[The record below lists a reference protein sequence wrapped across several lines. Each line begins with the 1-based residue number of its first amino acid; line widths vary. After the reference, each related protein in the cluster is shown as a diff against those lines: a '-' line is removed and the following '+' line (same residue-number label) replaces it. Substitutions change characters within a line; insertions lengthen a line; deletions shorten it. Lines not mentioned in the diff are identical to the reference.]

1 MSLGRAFLIN
11 ELRRLETRF
20 HPDGPDD
27 EIAVEYIR
35 AAIQALSPKV
45 ATPKRLKIRF
55 SRHCVRKLPEIQR
68 VEPAPCDIKTWQA
81 MI

>member
-11 ELRRLETRF
+11 ELQRLEMRF

-35 AAIQALSPKV
+35 AAIQALRPKT
-45 ATPKRLKIRF
+45 ASHDQTIEHQPQPQL
-55 SRHCVRKLPEIQR
+55 RKK
-68 VEPAPCDIKTWQA
+68 AS
-81 MI
+81 

>member
-11 ELRRLETRF
+11 ELRRLEMRF

-35 AAIQALSPKV
+35 AAIQALSPNT
-45 ATPKRLKIRF
+45 ATLNQAIEDQAPSRL
-55 SRHCVRKLPEIQR
+55 RKK
-68 VEPAPCDIKTWQA
+68 AS
-81 MI
+81 

>member
-35 AAIQALSPKV
+35 AAIQALSPT
-45 ATPKRLKIRF
+45 AAAPKRTIESPVQPPL
-55 SRHCVRKLPEIQR
+55 RKK
-68 VEPAPCDIKTWQA
+68 AS
-81 MI
+81 

>member
-11 ELRRLETRF
+11 ELRRLEMRF

-35 AAIQALSPKV
+35 AAIQSLSPK
-45 ATPKRLKIRF
+45 AANSKRTIEDPVQPQL
-55 SRHCVRKLPEIQR
+55 RKK
-68 VEPAPCDIKTWQA
+68 AS
-81 MI
+81 